1 MDMLAAVDGPL
12 ALTLTLGEADE
23 CLRKEHCDA
32 IALGA

>member
-1 MDMLAAVDGPL
+1 MDMLAAVDGLP